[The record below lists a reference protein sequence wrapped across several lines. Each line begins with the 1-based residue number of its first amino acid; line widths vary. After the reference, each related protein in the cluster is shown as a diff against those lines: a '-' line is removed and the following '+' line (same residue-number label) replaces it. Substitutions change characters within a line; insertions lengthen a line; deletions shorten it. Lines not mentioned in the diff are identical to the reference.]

1 MIDRGEIIVRHA
13 ERVISSRVERRSTTD
28 IIASEFNHF
37 SYPSTPLGM
46 TLRDVEGIN
55 I

>member
-1 MIDRGEIIVRHA
+1 MINVRGNIVRHA
-13 ERVISSRVERRSTTD
+13 ERSRSKMD
-28 IIASEFNHF
+28 IIASEFNRF

-46 TLRDVEGIN
+46 TLRDVEGMN